1 MRTAILAIDQGS
13 VKCGWAYREDGK
25 LISSGVWKL
34 KGKTRKDRYK
44 QLIAELN
51 DKISDNNIRTLAIED
66 IYQKRT
72 KFSNPQ
78 LMKIMGE
85 TRGVIIGVGLTYD
98 LDIIDLNPNSLTA
111 YLKIKLRTENKKD
124 RTRAWVKDTEG
135 LDVGEDEADAIA
147 LSHMTHAKLMFLAT
161 EIPESGSK

>member
-1 MRTAILAIDQGS
+1 MRTSILAIDQGS

-34 KGKTRKDRYK
+34 KGETRKDRYK
-44 QLIAELN
+44 QLIRELN
-51 DKISDNNIRTLAIED
+51 EVIVDNNIVTLAIED

-72 KFSNPQ
+72 KFNNPQ

-98 LDIIDLNPNSLTA
+98 LDILDLNPNSLTSH
-111 YLKIKLRTENKKD
+111 LGIKLKKENKKD
-124 RTRAWVKDTEG
+124 RTRAWVLETEG

-147 LSHMTHAKLMFLAT
+147 LSHLTHYRLT
-161 EIPESGSK
+161 NPS

>member
-1 MRTAILAIDQGS
+1 MRTSILAIDQGS

-34 KGKTRKDRYK
+34 KGATRKDRYK
-44 QLIAELN
+44 QLIRELN
-51 DKISDNNIRTLAIED
+51 EVIVDNNIKTLAIED

-98 LDIIDLNPNSLTA
+98 LDILDLNPNSLTA
-111 YLKIKLRTENKKD
+111 YLGIKLRKENKKE
-124 RTRAWVKDTEG
+124 RTRAWVLEREG
-135 LDVGEDEADAIA
+135 LAVTEDEADAIA
-147 LSHMTHAKLMFLAT
+147 LSSMTYSRMMSAAET
-161 EIPESGSK
+161 AS

>member
-1 MRTAILAIDQGS
+1 MRTSILAIDQGS
-13 VKCGWAYREDGK
+13 VRCGWAYRENGK

-34 KGKTRKDRYK
+34 KGETRKDRYK
-44 QLIAELN
+44 QLIRELN
-51 DKISDNNIRTLAIED
+51 EVIVDNNIVTLAIED

-72 KFSNPQ
+72 KFNNPQ

-98 LDIIDLNPNSLTA
+98 LELLDINPNSLTA
-111 YLKIKLRTENKKD
+111 YLKIKLGKENKKD

-135 LDVGEDEADAIA
+135 LEVGEDEADAIA
-147 LSHMTHAKLMFLAT
+147 LSHLTYSRL
-161 EIPESGSK
+161 ISQD